1 MCSVNTGQC
10 PTSTVSGY
18 QFSSHYDCV
27 NAGYAIAQKTFRNL
41 NNINNDLSTNNQN
54 LPLVSNDTEDI
65 IKYLNNDENSNKK
78 KYTSKN
84 HHHLYLLFLKIYH

>member
-1 MCSVNTGQC
+1 MLKEIKYFTFFFIIFLFIFFSIRFY
-10 PTSTVSGY
+10 TS
-18 QFSSHYDCV
+18 DE
-27 NAGYAIAQKTFRNL
+27 NIKKTFINL

-78 KYTSKN
+78 KYSFWN
-84 HHHLYLLFLKIYH
+84 LLKK

>member
-1 MCSVNTGQC
+1 MLKEIKYFTFFFIIFLFIFFSIRFY
-10 PTSTVSGY
+10 TS
-18 QFSSHYDCV
+18 DE
-27 NAGYAIAQKTFRNL
+27 NIKKTFINL

-78 KYTSKN
+78 KYSFWNLLKN
-84 HHHLYLLFLKIYH
+84 EN

>member
-1 MCSVNTGQC
+1 MLKEIKYFTFFFIIFLFIFFSIRFY
-10 PTSTVSGY
+10 TS
-18 QFSSHYDCV
+18 DE
-27 NAGYAIAQKTFRNL
+27 NIKKTFRNL

-78 KYTSKN
+78 KYSFWNLLKN
-84 HHHLYLLFLKIYH
+84 EN

>member
-1 MCSVNTGQC
+1 MLKEIKYFTFFFIIFLFIFFSIRFY
-10 PTSTVSGY
+10 TS
-18 QFSSHYDCV
+18 DE
-27 NAGYAIAQKTFRNL
+27 NIKKTFRNL

-78 KYTSKN
+78 KYSFWN
-84 HHHLYLLFLKIYH
+84 LLKK